1 MIALSDLAFQNA
13 DVLEALAESPNGLQ
27 TLACLASQLGRD
39 KSNLSKTLRRMSAEG
54 LLDENPMAGLTPAG
68 HVQLAAIR
76 RARHGG
82 ERRRSRGRW
91 PVDKIVR
98 NPANRIPRAE
108 DVAALADTVEATGD
122 VLQDVQLTPPDANG
136 VRILLAGEHRWL
148 ATRLLADQDRLPPT
162 LAEGLPFRE
171 READPGERLLIAIVE
186 NTARTD
192 LSPLEDARL
201 LRDLQAATGW
211 SAREIAKKTGR
222 SPQGSETGV
231 RDVQSKI
238 KVARE
243 ASAEA
248 IADHEAGR
256 IDWSQLRETVMRP
269 RPQEDP
275 AEAHQADPGPS
286 AVGATPIVS
295 LTRAQ
300 ALGLAELYEAGDR
313 EARRGTFVSDLLSTS
328 LQVLLANSLAEEGPR
343 SGGRVLISVTD
354 SGRDWLRTLGWLPEG
369 RRTIAAVREA
379 LGFPPKHGVTGPESW
394 STHWLRTS
402 AETGRETDADP
413 LVVNGVRHPNMTRAN
428 EARRMAGLLPNP
440 SNHSS
445 GGEKPKPTPPAAQ
458 PADPATVHP
467 DDDLPWET
475 TPAEDQTDDWGRD
488 HNARVADRAVLTR
501 VTDFVAGVTS
511 GGDDQARRLLFQGV
525 GVSGPFTV
533 DDATNVLADVAGGL
547 QPRPVLTVDV
557 DAEWPPER
565 AQALAALVAWA
576 LTRAFGDVAP

>member
-1 MIALSDLAFQNA
+1 VTKLLPLAVQNA
-13 DVLEALAESPNGLQ
+13 DVLRALDRRGHGVETVTALAAG
-27 TLACLASQLGRD
+27 LGRD
-39 KSNLSKTLRRMSAEG
+39 ESNLRKTLKSLISAGVLEDDP
-54 LLDENPMAGLTPAG
+54 LRAGLTPEGRA
-68 HVQLAAIR
+68 QLAAIE
-76 RARHGG
+76 RAEHGG
-82 ERRRSRGRW
+82 ERRKSRGRW

-98 NPANRIPRAE
+98 NPANRIPRAK

-136 VRILLAGEHRWL
+136 VRMLLAGEHRWL
-148 ATRLLADQDRLPPT
+148 ATRLLADQDRLPPA

-201 LRDLQAATGW
+201 LRDLQTVTGW

-256 IDWSQLRETVMRP
+256 IDWSQLRETVMSP
-269 RPQEDP
+269 RPVPPPAAAPVEASADQTIPGFLRRP
-275 AEAHQADPGPS
+275 AE
-286 AVGATPIVS
+286 
-295 LTRAQ
+295 
-300 ALGLAELYEAGDR
+300 
-313 EARRGTFVSDLLSTS
+313 
-328 LQVLLANSLAEEGPR
+328 
-343 SGGRVLISVTD
+343 
-354 SGRDWLRTLGWLPEG
+354 PE
-369 RRTIAAVREA
+369 
-379 LGFPPKHGVTGPESW
+379 PQ
-394 STHWLRTS
+394 
-402 AETGRETDADP
+402 TDADT
-413 LVVNGVRHPNMTRAN
+413 LVVNGVRHPNLTRAN
-428 EARRMAGLLPNP
+428 EARRLAGILPNP

-445 GGEKPKPTPPAAQ
+445 GGEKPSAPTAETAQ
-458 PADPATVHP
+458 PLEAATVHP
-467 DDDLPWET
+467 DEDLPWET
-475 TPAEDQTDDWGRD
+475 TPAEGDTDDWGRD

-533 DDATNVLADVAGGL
+533 DEATNVLADVAGKL
-547 QPRPVLTVDV
+547 QPQPVLTVDV
-557 DAEWPPER
+557 NADWPPER
-565 AQALAALVAWA
+565 AQALALFVAWA
-576 LTRAFGDVAP
+576 LQQRFGAVSQKRDAG